1 MYPIDTETATDDH
14 KFVNKNPD
22 ATPPVLATDLSA
34 EWFNCIQEELLNIL
48 AGVGLSPDAANNAQV
63 WDALKKIG
71 INCVYAEASDD
82 PEEPNAG
89 DISSSGFDGSKVIF
103 HDESDFSIEAMK
115 TGSLLVVVPIWNAE
129 SSVDHITVSYN
140 NNNIRI
146 EKWNL
151 YIGLVANGAIDDL
164 AVLGARIPFLRN
176 NGKGL
181 TVGELVAGAVKST
194 KRYEASLVSFSYV
207 DMLTIPDWELAS
219 NWEVG
224 QVKRVCCV
232 NASSSG
238 SWVPYMYDNNSN
250 ASHAI
255 FYPQMFC
262 EFMCIGTRT
271 VDDKTYAV
279 LVTNGKA

>member
-14 KFVNKNPD
+14 KFVNRNLD

-48 AGVGLSPDAANNAQV
+48 AGVGISPDAANNAQV

-71 INCVYAEASDD
+71 INCVYAEASSD

-115 TGSLLVVVPIWNAE
+115 TGSLLVIVPLWNAA

-146 EKWNL
+146 EKWNV

-164 AVLGARIPFLRN
+164 AVLGSRIPFLRN
-176 NGKGL
+176 GGKGL
-181 TVGELVAGAVKST
+181 TVGELVAG
-194 KRYEASLVSFSYV
+194 SLKCDEVIDNNIVSFTYDAEDADSWQEWQ
-207 DMLTIPDWELAS
+207 LSS
-219 NWEVG
+219 NWKNR
-224 QVKRVCCV
+224 QVKRVYAT
-232 NASSSG
+232 N
-238 SWVPYMYDNNSN
+238 DNEVS
-250 ASHAI
+250 I
-255 FYPQMFC
+255 FCNGIGTVKFKKGCYK
-262 EFMCIGTRT
+262 EFVCIGFVT
-271 VDDKTYAV
+271 VDETEYAKFIM
-279 LVTNGKA
+279 NG